1 MRLEKR
7 ERHQREQN
15 ENTEFVISEQ
25 TIDLRRTVFCFQLW
39 PVRCDVKEGPKNV
52 IHNVPYKKSPQ
63 RFLLVLFTVNRLVT

>member
-7 ERHQREQN
+7 EKHQREWN

-39 PVRCDVKEGPKNV
+39 PVPCDVTEGPTNV
-52 IHNVPYKKSPQ
+52 IHNVPYKNPPKGSC
-63 RFLLVLFTVNRLVT
+63 LCCSL

>member
-25 TIDLRRTVFCFQLW
+25 TIDLRMTVFCFQLW
-39 PVRCDVKEGPKNV
+39 PVPCDVKGGPKNV
-52 IHNVPYKKSPQ
+52 IHNVLHKNPPKGSC
-63 RFLLVLFTVNRLVT
+63 LCCSL